1 MRSSW
6 TGPGNGL
13 PWVVGANVGVFHTR
27 KEPAIVPDVFVAVD
41 VKPGQI
47 GLFAVLVVLLV
58 LIQIVGAILLAVVGK
73 LSGTMDGRHDTD
85 ERDKLIGLKS
95 TRNGSYI
102 LAVGV
107 CMSLCSALVTQGNF
121 VFMNLLLGFWV
132 LAQLVEIGSQLVQYR
147 RGA

>member
-1 MRSSW
+1 MSFHEKSLW
-6 TGPGNGL
+6 LLFVSLIGIFGCYFAVVL
-13 PWVVGANVGVFHTR
+13 PA
-27 KEPAIVPDVFVAVD
+27 KAVD
-41 VKPGQI
+41 VQPGQI

-58 LIQIVGAILLAVVGK
+58 LIQIVGAILLAIVGK
-73 LSGTMDGRHDTD
+73 LSGSMDGTHDTD

-107 CMSLCSALVTQGNF
+107 CMSLCAALVTQGNF